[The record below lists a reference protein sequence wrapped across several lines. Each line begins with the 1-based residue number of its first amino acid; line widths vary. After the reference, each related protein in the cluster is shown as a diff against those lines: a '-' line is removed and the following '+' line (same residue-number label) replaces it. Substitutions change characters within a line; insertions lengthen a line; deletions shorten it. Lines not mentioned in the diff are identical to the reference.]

1 MNQSIFTD
9 TVLPPSKILVMSEQ
23 GAFDEIPATTIN
35 AISDFSPIKFSIKNE
50 VEENFNFK
58 DDNFQEITTT
68 TTTTTTAIDEEITFV
83 ARKPCE
89 DRLQRKSDE
98 DICNTPKRE
107 RHDDQ
112 NLNIR
117 SGRLLSMD
125 EDKVNEDCELMK
137 TPKKK
142 GEIVKSLSIEFEQ
155 RLASIHVSPR
165 PNLSNTSASNTVD
178 PVSSNNTT
186 NTTTT
191 NSTSTNN
198 SPCSKP
204 VRSMSP
210 IRSIA
215 QLSPVSKLNLND
227 DQPAVAEGENTTFN
241 IETPKLVSPSKIVA
255 AGSAVEIEKIKNE
268 IESKVK
274 NRFSVLFMLFCS
286 GLNKLNFYNL
296 KFQHYKK
303 STKLP

>member
-1 MNQSIFTD
+1 M
-9 TVLPPSKILVMSEQ
+9 LPPSKILVMSEQ
-23 GAFDEIPATTIN
+23 GAFDEIPATKIN

-50 VEENFNFK
+50 IEENFNLK
-58 DDNFQEITTT
+58 DENFQEMTTT

-83 ARKPCE
+83 ARKPCDE
-89 DRLQRKSDE
+89 RLQRKSDE

-107 RHDDQ
+107 RHEDQ

-117 SGRLLSMD
+117 SARLLAMD
-125 EDKVNEDCELMK
+125 EDKDYEDCELMK

-165 PNLSNTSASNTVD
+165 PAPSSTSASNNNNN
-178 PVSSNNTT
+178 PVSDYNTTTTITTT
-186 NTTTT
+186 NTT
-191 NSTSTNN
+191 NNNN

-268 IESKVK
+268 IESKVQK
-274 NRFSVLFMLFCS
+274 
-286 GLNKLNFYNL
+286 
-296 KFQHYKK
+296 
-303 STKLP
+303 